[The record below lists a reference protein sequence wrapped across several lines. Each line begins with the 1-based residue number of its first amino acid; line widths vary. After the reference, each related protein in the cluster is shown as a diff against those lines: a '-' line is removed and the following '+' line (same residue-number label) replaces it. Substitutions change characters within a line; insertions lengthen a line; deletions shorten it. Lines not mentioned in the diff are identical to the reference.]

1 MSHTATARQ
10 CLLGTQS
17 CHVCLQSGGMPGS
30 PAPLS
35 SHCRMHT
42 TSCRLIID
50 DLPQPS
56 SRSDNHESCFNLK
69 LVRRHREPIPHM
81 CRPCALQFGHVPPVW
96 ALSCVTLRVLCAC
109 RQPVWQAPNS
119 RLTVTAPLTGWYWRD
134 RIELPSGCGLLAVEE
149 PVSFE
154 IGSGEAA
161 RWQDGDCEDCDGGC
175 LWPHVW
181 QLWVA
186 AWWGTSTS
194 HVGWGCVLWR
204 LGGGG
209 CARVVLLGA
218 WQGMGR
224 PRRSSGSIAS
234 HVLCL
239 CCHEHGPWSPTV
251 ACGTVN
257 RDQVKSM
264 FVS

>member
-1 MSHTATARQ
+1 MR
-10 CLLGTQS
+10 
-17 CHVCLQSGGMPGS
+17 
-30 PAPLS
+30 
-35 SHCRMHT
+35 
-42 TSCRLIID
+42 
-50 DLPQPS
+50 
-56 SRSDNHESCFNLK
+56 
-69 LVRRHREPIPHM
+69 
-81 CRPCALQFGHVPPVW
+81 
-96 ALSCVTLRVLCAC
+96 
-109 RQPVWQAPNS
+109 
-119 RLTVTAPLTGWYWRD
+119 TVTV
-134 RIELPSGCGLLAVEE
+134 AV
-149 PVSFE
+149 
-154 IGSGEAA
+154 AA
-161 RWQDGDCEDCDGGC
+161 R
-175 LWPHVW
+175 
-181 QLWVA
+181 VA
-186 AWWGTSTS
+186 ALGGGRVGHIHS

-224 PRRSSGSIAS
+224 PCRSSGSIAS